1 MDEPADPLARQLA
14 LSALTTEQFNLQT
27 ARMGTIAEANGRSAL
42 YLGTLSSA
50 VIAIAFVGQANQLGD
65 SFYLFA
71 LTLLPPVFLLGVFS
85 YLRLVQTSIEDL
97 VYAVG
102 SFRIRQYFLRLDP
115 AAVPFFPQ
123 TDPQGIAKLERIGVV
138 STGPLQMLL
147 TAASMVACINAIVG
161 GVTVALA
168 VRSLLDAAVSVAAVT
183 GRWSRCCSRPCSLS
197 TRSGGS
203 GVRQP
208 WCRSSSKGRARGCRG
223 GPGAWEGAKG
233 SLGVHKSTP
242 AAPRSDR
249 RHDRSWHGASLGSPA
264 RAAGTRTARPR
275 ARQSL
280 AGQVPATARS
290 CHSPSTPFSRCGPRS
305 RSTIPE
311 PVTRSCTVRD
321 TRISPRASAFSR
333 YGAYVRIV
341 ADDPAVPDQCRS
353 SVHRCAAA
361 WFEPAES

>member
-123 TDPQGIAKLERIGVV
+123 TGPQGIAKLERIGVV

-183 GRWSRCCSRPCSLS
+183 GAVVALLFA
-197 TRSGGS
+197 TLFFVYQ
-203 GVRQP
+203 VR
-208 WCRSSSKGRARGCRG
+208 RFR
-223 GPGAWEGAKG
+223 
-233 SLGVHKSTP
+233 
-242 AAPRSDR
+242 
-249 RHDRSWHGASLGSPA
+249 
-264 RAAGTRTARPR
+264 RAAAV
-275 ARQSL
+275 
-280 AGQVPATARS
+280 VPELFEGE
-290 CHSPSTPFSRCGPRS
+290 SPGMPGWSGRMGR
-305 RSTIPE
+305 RE
-311 PVTRSCTVRD
+311 
-321 TRISPRASAFSR
+321 
-333 YGAYVRIV
+333 G
-341 ADDPAVPDQCRS
+341 
-353 SVHRCAAA
+353 
-361 WFEPAES
+361 